1 MLNYE
6 EIGKHAERITKIKH
20 FINKY
25 KCKGI
30 NFPSQ
35 KDNWKKIEKNNVAIP
50 LNTLYVKK
58 DYTLSLFKSCKASYS
73 LNDFKHRRIFL
84 KSYLFRRNH

>member
-20 FINKY
+20 FINK
-25 KCKGI
+25 GI
-30 NFPSQ
+30 NFSSQ
-35 KDNWKKIEKNNVAIP
+35 KDDWKKIEKDNVAIP
-50 LNTLYVKK
+50 LNILHVKK
-58 DYTLSLFKSCKASYS
+58 DYTLSLFKCCKASYS
-73 LNDFKHRRIFL
+73 LNDCKHRRIFL